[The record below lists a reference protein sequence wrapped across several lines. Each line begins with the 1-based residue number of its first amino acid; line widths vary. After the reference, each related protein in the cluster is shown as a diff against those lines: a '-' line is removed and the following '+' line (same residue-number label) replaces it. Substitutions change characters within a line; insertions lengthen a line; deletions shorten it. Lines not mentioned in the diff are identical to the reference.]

1 MLSRATSPAF
11 ILDPTEHVRVGRDP
25 REMTREELT
34 ACGHE
39 SMPVLSAIRA
49 KCLDCSSDAPSEVRR
64 CTVVG
69 CPLWPFRMGTNPFRA
84 EREMSEEQRAAAAER
99 LAKARAARGFS
110 A

>member
-1 MLSRATSPAF
+1 MLSIANSPAF

-25 REMTREELT
+25 REMTRDDLE

-39 SMPVLSAIRA
+39 AKPVLTAIRE

-69 CPLWPFRMGTNPFRA
+69 CALWPFRMGTNPFRA

-99 LAKARAARGFS
+99 LAKARAARGL
-110 A
+110 AA